1 MKKGVMTIVLFLT
14 TYVFGEVSSNF
25 TFSSN
30 YIWRGM
36 TQTMDS
42 PGYSG
47 GFDYSSES
55 GFYAGTWG
63 SNVSFGGAGLELD
76 TYFGY
81 SGESEG
87 GLGYDIGY
95 INYGYPEVDDADFS
109 EVYLAF
115 SYGGLGFSYYIGDDF
130 GDYYDVSYGFGEFSV
145 SLGDY
150 EDTGSNFLLG
160 YGFSLGDYDASV
172 GYSSFSAEA
181 ASGLEDEDG
190 LFFTVGASF

>member
-1 MKKGVMTIVLFLT
+1 MNTLIFPDFLSFLSITLPIWFPTKIINLPELIFSVFFVLS
-14 TYVFGEVSSNF
+14 TYVFPVVN
-25 TFSSN
+25 
-30 YIWRGM
+30 
-36 TQTMDS
+36 D
-42 PGYSG
+42 
-47 GFDYSSES
+47 
-55 GFYAGTWG
+55 
-63 SNVSFGGAGLELD
+63 
-76 TYFGY
+76 

-115 SYGGLGFSYYIGDDF
+115 SYEGLGFSYYIGDEF
-130 GDYYDVSYGFGEFSV
+130 GDYYDVSYGFGDFSV
-145 SLGDY
+145 SYGDY